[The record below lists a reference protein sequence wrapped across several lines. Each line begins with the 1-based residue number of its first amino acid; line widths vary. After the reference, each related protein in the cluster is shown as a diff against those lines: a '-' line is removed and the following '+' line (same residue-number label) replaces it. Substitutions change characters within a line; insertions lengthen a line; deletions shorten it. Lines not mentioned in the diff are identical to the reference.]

1 MQPVHETDF
10 LIYLFVYLLIF
21 LLQQKSSF
29 IRSNSTLHVLR
40 GRRTEQEK
48 RGSMAMLPYLTA
60 TL

>member
-29 IRSNSTLHVLR
+29 IRSNSTLHVLH